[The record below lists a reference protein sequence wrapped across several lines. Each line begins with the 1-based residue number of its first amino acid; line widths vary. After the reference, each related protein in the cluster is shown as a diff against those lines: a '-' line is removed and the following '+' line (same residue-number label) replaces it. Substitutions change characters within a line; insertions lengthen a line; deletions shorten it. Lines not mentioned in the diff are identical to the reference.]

1 MGLPCGS
8 VAKNPPA
15 NAGNTGSV
23 PGSGRPPGEK
33 KWQPTPIFLPGK
45 SHGQRSL
52 TGYSLLDRKELN
64 TTATEQ
70 KQCDLTCDKN
80 DILIK
85 SSQSDP
91 CLYLWSGNSMHH
103 LIGQTYPN

>member
-33 KWQPTPIFLPGK
+33 NGNPLQYSCLGNPTDRGACWAK
-45 SHGQRSL
+45 VHEAAK
-52 TGYSLLDRKELN
+52 LL
-64 TTATEQ
+64 ATSFSNHE
-70 KQCDLTCDKN
+70 
-80 DILIK
+80 
-85 SSQSDP
+85 
-91 CLYLWSGNSMHH
+91 
-103 LIGQTYPN
+103 